1 MAIRESRRR
10 LPTPPPGVLTGLRR
24 GVVLVLLT
32 IVAFVGG
39 VATTQLWPVHT
50 ETDYFAADVSVAPTL
65 SSTVELP
72 MVVGD
77 VVMTFE
83 GPVPAPGLRA
93 QVSVREEVTDLLRSG
108 RLDAASLQP
117 GQEELRAAIDHGAR
131 EVGWKFAAGAL
142 VTSLL
147 VLLTYAVA
155 RPHHLGRVVAAA
167 TTATAVALVGPGAA
181 AYLTYRVDNVAEF
194 RATSLLSLVQTNT
207 GLLDNLAS
215 NASHGAVYVTNLLAL
230 SDALREEFTPGAAE
244 VPVAA
249 RFLLVS
255 DQHGMNQFPLMRQ
268 IVAGEG
274 IDAVIDSGD
283 LLNFGQPRE
292 GALTDIY
299 AGIESLGVPY
309 IFVRGNHDAV
319 SAGDEAVLRRLSR
332 IPNVL
337 LLEPTAGELVRVD
350 VNGVSVS
357 GFNDVRYY
365 NQRGADFGQE
375 QAEAAQRF
383 REATAGTVP
392 TDLVVTHQPY
402 AADRV
407 EATGTTV
414 NGHMHAPALE
424 RGHVQ
429 VGSFTGGGLVNQFR
443 LPPLTEEAQE
453 AAEEDPETAG
463 ELQGHPYS
471 FDILS
476 VGQDCSIVSLT
487 RYSYRNLVSGRPQY
501 DDVRLVNGRTI
512 QPDPPQDRSCGPELG
527 VVTSPLLPAA
537 TTDSTS
543 STDDATQTV
552 TVPPPG
558 GTPGGAG
565 RTVPADDATATTAP

>member
-1 MAIRESRRR
+1 MATRDSRR

-32 IVAFVGG
+32 LVAFVGG

-50 ETDYFAADVSVAPTL
+50 ETGYFAADVSVAPRL
-65 SSTVELP
+65 DSTVELP

-77 VVMTFE
+77 VVMTFD
-83 GPVPAPGLRA
+83 GPLPAPGLRA

-108 RLDAASLQP
+108 RLDASSLQP
-117 GQEELRAAIDHGAR
+117 SPEELREAIDHGVR
-131 EVGWKFAAGAL
+131 EVGWKFATGAL

-167 TTATAVALVGPGAA
+167 TTATAVALAAPGAA

-207 GLLDNLAS
+207 GLLDSLTA

-230 SDALREEFTPGAAE
+230 SDALREEFTPGAVE

-255 DQHGMNQFPLMRQ
+255 DLHGMNQFPLMRQ
-268 IVAGEG
+268 IVASEG
-274 IDAVIDSGD
+274 IDAVIDAGD

-292 GALTDIY
+292 GALTDLY

-319 SAGDEAVLRRLSR
+319 SAEDEAVLRRLSR

-337 LLEPTAGELVRVD
+337 LLEPTAGELVRVE

-365 NQRGADFGQE
+365 NQRGADFGEE
-375 QAEAAQRF
+375 QAEAARRF
-383 REATAGTVP
+383 REATEGTVP

-407 EATGTTV
+407 EATGATV
-414 NGHMHAPALE
+414 NGHMHAPDLE
-424 RGHVQ
+424 RGHIQ

-453 AAEEDPETAG
+453 AAEEDPDTAG

-471 FDILS
+471 FDILN
-476 VGQDCSIVSLT
+476 VGQDCSIMSLT

-512 QPDPPQDRSCGPELG
+512 QPDPPQDRICGPELG
-527 VVTSPLLPAA
+527 VVTSPLLPVA
-537 TTDSTS
+537 TTDSAV

-552 TVPPPG
+552 SIPPPS
-558 GTPGGAG
+558 G
-565 RTVPADDATATTAP
+565 RPEDLDLSTEGPDEVVVTIAP

>member
-1 MAIRESRRR
+1 MATRDRRR
-10 LPTPPPGVLTGLRR
+10 LVPPAGVMVGVRR
-24 GVVLVLLT
+24 GVVLALLT
-32 IVAFVGG
+32 LVAFVGG

-50 ETDYFAADVSVAPTL
+50 ETDYFAADVSVSPTL
-65 SSTVELP
+65 DSTVELP

-77 VVMTFE
+77 VIMTFD
-83 GPVPAPGLRA
+83 GPLPAPGLRA

-117 GQEELRAAIDHGAR
+117 GQEELREAIDDGVA
-131 EVGWKFAAGAL
+131 EVAWKFAAGAL

-147 VLLTYAVA
+147 VLLTYAIA
-155 RPHHLGRVVAAA
+155 RPHHLGKVVLAA
-167 TTATAVALVGPGAA
+167 TTATAVALAGPGAA

-207 GLLDNLAS
+207 RLLDNLAS
-215 NASHGAVYVTNLLAL
+215 NATHGAVYVTNLLAL

-268 IVAGEG
+268 IVASES
-274 IDAVIDSGD
+274 IDAVIDAGD

-292 GALTDIY
+292 GALTDLY

-309 IFVRGNHDAV
+309 VFVRGNHDAV
-319 SAGDEAVLRRLSR
+319 SAEDEAVLRRLSR
-332 IPNVL
+332 IPNVV

-365 NQRGADFGQE
+365 NQRGVDFGE
-375 QAEAAQRF
+375 AQAEAAERF
-383 REATAGTVP
+383 REATAGHEP

-402 AADRV
+402 AANRV
-407 EATGTTV
+407 QATGATI
-414 NGHMHAPALE
+414 NGHMHVADLQ

-453 AAEEDPETAG
+453 AAQEDPETAG
-463 ELQGHPYS
+463 ELEGHPYS

-512 QPDPPQDRSCGPELG
+512 QPQPPEDRTCGPELG

-537 TTDSTS
+537 PGDSAVRS
-543 STDDATQTV
+543 DDATQTV
-552 TVPPPG
+552 SVPTPEGVPTEPAGLPG
-558 GTPGGAG
+558 ARPEDVAI
-565 RTVPADDATATTAP
+565 TTAP

>member
-1 MAIRESRRR
+1 MATRDDR
-10 LPTPPPGVLTGLRR
+10 LTPPPGVLVGLRR
-24 GVVLVLLT
+24 GVALTLLT
-32 IVAFVGG
+32 LVAFVGG

-50 ETDYFAADVSVAPTL
+50 ETQYFAADVSVSPTL
-65 SSTVELP
+65 SSAVELP

-77 VVMTFE
+77 VVMTFD
-83 GPVPAPGLRA
+83 GPLPAPGLRA
-93 QVSVREEVTDLLRSG
+93 QVSVRDEVTDLLRSG
-108 RLDAASLQP
+108 RLDAESLQP
-117 GQEELRAAIDHGAR
+117 SQAELREAIDHGVR
-131 EVGWKFAAGAL
+131 EVGWKFATGAL

-215 NASHGAVYVTNLLAL
+215 NATHGAVYVTNLLAL
-230 SDALREEFTPGAAE
+230 SDALREEFTPGTAD

-268 IVAGEG
+268 IVASEG
-274 IDAVIDSGD
+274 IDAVIDTGD

-292 GALTDIY
+292 GTLTDLY

-319 SAGDEAVLRRLSR
+319 SADDEAVLRRMSR

-337 LLEPTAGELVRVD
+337 LLEPTAGQLVRVD
-350 VNGVSVS
+350 VNGVSIS

-365 NQRGADFGQE
+365 NQRGADFGAE
-375 QAEAAQRF
+375 QAQAAERF
-383 REATAGTVP
+383 QEATAGTEP

-402 AADRV
+402 AAERV
-407 EATGTTV
+407 RATGTTI
-414 NGHMHAPALE
+414 NGHMHTPDVQ

-453 AAEEDPETAG
+453 AAQEDPDTAG

-471 FDILS
+471 FDVLRI
-476 VGQDCSIVSLT
+476 GEDCSIVSLT
-487 RYSYRNLVSGRPQY
+487 RYSYRNLVSGQPQY

-512 QPDPPQDRSCGPELG
+512 QPDPPQDRTCGPELG
-527 VVTSPLLPAA
+527 VLTAPLLPAA
-537 TTDSTS
+537 TTDSS
-543 STDDATQTV
+543 L
-552 TVPPPG
+552 
-558 GTPGGAG
+558 
-565 RTVPADDATATTAP
+565 ATAP